1 MCLRRPEARVL
12 RHPGD
17 DNEKL
22 IQQRFREREM
32 KIFNF
37 WVQRTSIKSNEKRP
51 SSVSWMVTNPRGH
64 CSRPGTPTAGYPL
77 DTCAISSAV
86 AAAASLV
93 AATASSGAQQV
104 RQMSDDFAADLVV
117 EPSYLYNSSKVRQDE
132 AKFRIFFPAVLL
144 DRFKMSKIALVPL
157 FHA

>member
-1 MCLRRPEARVL
+1 MSGFVFA
-12 RHPGD
+12 
-17 DNEKL
+17 
-22 IQQRFREREM
+22 
-32 KIFNF
+32 
-37 WVQRTSIKSNEKRP
+37 VQRTSIKSNEKRP

-77 DTCAISSAV
+77 DSCAISSAV

-117 EPSYLYNSSKVRQDE
+117 EPSYLYNSSKVRMD
-132 AKFRIFFPAVLL
+132 FRLFILKKKKMKKKREREFRFFQATAG
-144 DRFKMSKIALVPL
+144 SI
-157 FHA
+157 